1 MANNPNTHFILVDN
15 SYSFEPEWSASFGTP
30 VSSFQVDI
38 SGNMY
43 VTGDGTSFNQPNSSF
58 VRLYKRDGD
67 DRGNFLVNTGSLGI
81 IHNDVTTMVVDNSQ
95 SIFVANRRVLK
106 YLSGSDGYTTASWTS
121 SLITP
126 SQNIMEMKLDGVG
139 NIYTFGITNRTTNT
153 SSRAFLDFHYH
164 ASQSNQI
171 VKWDR
176 TTANAYT
183 ASWSGSFIPST
194 VLTPL
199 NLMVD
204 SEGSA
209 FTSFGYYT
217 SSLGG
222 SHGGNIVPFTT
233 VFDVSSSYEGP
244 DRIYNAVLIKP
255 KSTARK
261 TTFNFSR
268 PGPWAVVRSGSLVVS
283 SIWIKPSSSLDPAY
297 NDPTPL
303 YSTKGF
309 NLSPASSSA
318 VEIYFGNAASNGGK
332 RVDLQTGSNFTSNG
346 RFITSSTTS
355 GTRIEYGD
363 NGWQRVVTAYYVSA
377 STVTNQQFSY
387 HGQVFSTGMDLYYG
401 GAQIESSSTAN
412 TSSALTAASDYVP
425 NFGRTATTIRDT
437 VWTGGSSAQSFVTG
451 SAPQAGRWSMVV
463 DKNQNI
469 YVSSPS
475 PSGSNNVSI
484 VRWSYQSGQSGQNR
498 YTISHEYTASATT
511 VNNGLA
517 LYETDSESLLF
528 QIARGNS
535 VGVNSSSS
543 INVINTSNLTLSAS
557 FAHSSS
563 IKPADIL
570 SHIQVSPQKNIYV
583 VTEYPSTVYVYQW
596 NGVSGWDKKSYTYTF
611 NNKINTF

>member
-1 MANNPNTHFILVDN
+1 MANELNTHFILADN

-30 VSSFQVDI
+30 IRSFQVDI

-43 VTGDGTSFNQPNSSF
+43 VTGDGTSFTQPNETQ
-58 VRLYKRDGD
+58 VRLYNTDGSD
-67 DRGNFLVNTGSLGI
+67 ITNFLVNTGSLGI
-81 IHNDVTTMVVDNSQ
+81 IHNDITTIAVDNSQ

-106 YLSGSDGYTTASWTS
+106 YLSGSYATPIWTS

-126 SQNIMEMKLDGVG
+126 AQNIMEVKLDGSG
-139 NIYTFGITNRTTNT
+139 NIYSFGITNRSTNT
-153 SSRAFLDFHYH
+153 SSRAFLDFHYY

-176 TTANAYT
+176 TTANEYT
-183 ASWSGSFIPST
+183 ASWSGSFRPST
-194 VLTPL
+194 VLTPI

-222 SHGGNIVPFTT
+222 SSGGNIVPFTT
-233 VFDVSSSYEGP
+233 VFDVTSSFEGP
-244 DRIYNAVLIKP
+244 DGVYNAVLIKP
-255 KSTARK
+255 KDTTRK
-261 TTFNFSR
+261 TIFNFSR

-283 SIWIKPSSSLDPAY
+283 SLWIKPSSSLDP
-297 NDPTPL
+297 PV

-309 NLSPASSSA
+309 NVSPAPTSA
-318 VEIYFGNAASNGGK
+318 VEIYFGNSTSNGGK
-332 RVDLQTGSNFTSNG
+332 RVDLRTGSNFISDG

-363 NGWQRVVTAYYVSA
+363 NGWQRVITAYYVSA
-377 STVTNQQFSY
+377 STATNQQFSY
-387 HGQVFSTGMDLYYG
+387 HGQVFATGMDLYYG
-401 GAQIESSSTAN
+401 GAQIESSSAAN

-437 VWTGGSSAQSFVTG
+437 VWTGGSSATSFITG

-463 DKNQNI
+463 DKNQNMYI
-469 YVSSPS
+469 SGPS

-484 VRWSYQSGQSGQNR
+484 VKWAYQSGQSGQAK
-498 YTISHEYTASATT
+498 YIISNQYSSSATL
-511 VNNGLA
+511 VNCGLA

-528 QIARGNS
+528 QIVRGNS
-535 VGVNSSSS
+535 VGANASSS
-543 INVINTSNLTLSAS
+543 INVINTSDLTLSAS

-563 IKPADIL
+563 IKPADTL

-583 VTEYPSTVYVYQW
+583 VTEQPATVYVYQW
-596 NGVSGWDKKSYTYTF
+596 NGVNGWDKKSYTYTF

>member
-1 MANNPNTHFILVDN
+1 MANELNTHFILADN

-30 VSSFQVDI
+30 IRSFQVDI

-43 VTGDGTSFNQPNSSF
+43 VTGDGTSFTQPNETQ
-58 VRLYKRDGD
+58 VRLYNTDGSD
-67 DRGNFLVNTGSLGI
+67 ITNFLVNTGSLGI
-81 IHNDVTTMVVDNSQ
+81 IHNDITTIAVDNSQ

-106 YLSGSDGYTTASWTS
+106 YLSGSYATPIWTS

-126 SQNIMEMKLDGVG
+126 AQNIMEVKLDGSG
-139 NIYTFGITNRTTNT
+139 NIYSFGITNRSTNT
-153 SSRAFLDFHYH
+153 SSRAFLDFHYY

-176 TTANAYT
+176 TTANEYT
-183 ASWSGSFIPST
+183 ASWSGSFRPST
-194 VLTPL
+194 VLTPI

-222 SHGGNIVPFTT
+222 STGTNIVPFTT
-233 VFDVSSSYEGP
+233 VFDITSSYEGP
-244 DRIYNAVLIKP
+244 DGVYNAVLIKT
-255 KSTARK
+255 KDTARK
-261 TTFNFSR
+261 TIFNFSR

-283 SIWIKPSSSLDPAY
+283 SVWIKPSSSLDP
-297 NDPTPL
+297 PV

-309 NLSPASSSA
+309 NVSPAATTA
-318 VEIYFGNAASNGGK
+318 VEIYFGNSTSNGGK
-332 RVDLQTGSNFTSNG
+332 RVDLRTGSNFISDG

-363 NGWQRVVTAYYVSA
+363 NGWQRVITAYYVSA

-387 HGQVFSTGMDLYYG
+387 HGQVFATGMDLYYG
-401 GAQIESSSTAN
+401 GAQIESSSAAN

-437 VWTGGSSAQSFVTG
+437 VWTGGSSATSFITG

-463 DKNQNI
+463 DKNQNMYI
-469 YVSSPS
+469 SGPS

-484 VRWSYQSGQSGQNR
+484 VKWAYQSGQSGQAK
-498 YTISHEYTASATT
+498 YIISNQYSSSATT
-511 VNNGLA
+511 VNCGLA

-528 QIARGNS
+528 QIVRGNS
-535 VGVNSSSS
+535 VGANASSS
-543 INVINTSNLTLSAS
+543 INVINTSDLTLSAS

-563 IKPADIL
+563 IKPADTL

-583 VTEYPSTVYVYQW
+583 VTEQPATVYVYQW
-596 NGVSGWDKKSYTYTF
+596 NGVNGWDKKSYTYTF

>member
-1 MANNPNTHFILVDN
+1 MANELNTHFILADN
-15 SYSFEPEWSASFGTP
+15 SYSFEPEWSASFGTT
-30 VSSFQVDI
+30 VNSFQVDI

-43 VTGDGTSFNQPNSSF
+43 VTGDGTSFTQPNETQ
-58 VRLYKRDGD
+58 VRLYNKDGG

-81 IHNDVTTMVVDNSQ
+81 IHNDVTTMAVDNSQ

-106 YLSGSDGYTTASWTS
+106 YLSGSYATPIWTS

-126 SQNIMEMKLDGVG
+126 AQNIMEVKLDGSG
-139 NIYTFGITNRTTNT
+139 NIYSFGITNRSTNT
-153 SSRAFLDFHYH
+153 SSRAFLDFHYY

-176 TTANAYT
+176 TTANEYT
-183 ASWSGSFIPST
+183 ASWSGSFRPST
-194 VLTPL
+194 VLTPI

-222 SHGGNIVPFTT
+222 SSGGNIVPFTT
-233 VFDVSSSYEGP
+233 VFDVTSSFEGP
-244 DRIYNAVLIKP
+244 DGVYNAVLIKP
-255 KSTARK
+255 KDTTRK
-261 TTFNFSR
+261 TIFNFSR

-283 SIWIKPSSSLDPAY
+283 SLWIKPSSSLDP
-297 NDPTPL
+297 PV

-309 NLSPASSSA
+309 NVSPAPTSA

-332 RVDLQTGSNFTSNG
+332 RVDLRTGSNFISDG

-363 NGWQRVVTAYYVSA
+363 NGWQRVITAYYVSA
-377 STVTNQQFSY
+377 STATNQQFSY
-387 HGQVFSTGMDLYYG
+387 HGQVFATGMDLYYG
-401 GAQIESSSTAN
+401 GAQIESSSAAN

-437 VWTGGSSAQSFVTG
+437 VWTGGSSATSFITG

-463 DKNQNI
+463 DKNQNMYI
-469 YVSSPS
+469 SGPS

-484 VRWSYQSGQSGQNR
+484 VKWAYQSGQSGQAK
-498 YTISHEYTASATT
+498 YIISNQYSSSATT
-511 VNNGLA
+511 VNCGLA

-528 QIARGNS
+528 QIVRGNS
-535 VGVNSSSS
+535 VGANASSS
-543 INVINTSNLTLSAS
+543 INVINTSDLTLSAS

-563 IKPADIL
+563 IKPADTL

-583 VTEYPSTVYVYQW
+583 VTEQPATVYVYQW
-596 NGVSGWDKKSYTYTF
+596 NGVNGWDKKSYTYTF
-611 NNKINTF
+611 NNKINIF

>member
-15 SYSFEPEWSASFGTP
+15 SYSFEPEWSASFGTT
-30 VSSFQVDI
+30 VNSFQVDI

-43 VTGDGTSFNQPNSSF
+43 VTGDGTSFTQPNETQ
-58 VRLYKRDGD
+58 VRLYNKDGG

-81 IHNDVTTMVVDNSQ
+81 IHNDVTTMAVDNSQ

-106 YLSGSDGYTTASWTS
+106 YLSGSYATPIWSS

-126 SQNIMEMKLDGVG
+126 AQNIMEVKLDGSG
-139 NIYTFGITNRTTNT
+139 NIYSFGITNRSTNT
-153 SSRAFLDFHYH
+153 SSRAFLDFHYY

-176 TTANAYT
+176 TTANEYT
-183 ASWSGSFIPST
+183 ASWSGSFRPST
-194 VLTPL
+194 VLTPI

-222 SHGGNIVPFTT
+222 SSGGNIVPFTT
-233 VFDVSSSYEGP
+233 VFDVTSSYEGP
-244 DRIYNAVLIKP
+244 DGVYNAVLIKT
-255 KSTARK
+255 KDTTRK

-283 SIWIKPSSSLDPAY
+283 SLWIKPSSSLDP
-297 NDPTPL
+297 PV

-309 NLSPASSSA
+309 NVSPAPTSA

-332 RVDLQTGSNFTSNG
+332 RVDLRTGSNFISDG

-363 NGWQRVVTAYYVSA
+363 NGWQRVITAYYVSA

-387 HGQVFSTGMDLYYG
+387 HGQVFATGMDLYYG
-401 GAQIESSSTAN
+401 GAQIESSSAAN

-437 VWTGGSSAQSFVTG
+437 VWTGGSSATSFVTG
-451 SAPQAGRWSMVV
+451 SAPQAGRWSMVI
-463 DKNQNI
+463 DKNQNMYI
-469 YVSSPS
+469 SGPS

-484 VRWSYQSGQSGQNR
+484 VKWVYQSGQSGQAK
-498 YTISHEYTASATT
+498 YIISNQYSSSATT
-511 VNNGLA
+511 VNCGLA

-528 QIARGNS
+528 QIVRGNS
-535 VGVNSSSS
+535 VGANASSS
-543 INVINTSNLTLSAS
+543 INVINTSDLTLSAS

-563 IKPADIL
+563 IKPADTL

-583 VTEYPSTVYVYQW
+583 VTEQPATVYVYQW
-596 NGVSGWDKKSYTYTF
+596 NGVNGWDKKSYTYTF

>member
-30 VSSFQVDI
+30 VNSFQVDI

-58 VRLYKRDGD
+58 VKLYKRGGD

-106 YLSGSDGYTTASWTS
+106 YLSGSYATPIWTS

-139 NIYTFGITNRTTNT
+139 NIYTFGITNRSTNT

-183 ASWSGSFIPST
+183 ASWSGSFRPST

-199 NLMVD
+199 NLMVN

-209 FTSFGYYT
+209 FTSFGYYSSSIGNT
-217 SSLGG
+217 SQSPRPAL
-222 SHGGNIVPFTT
+222 STILE
-233 VFDVSSSYEGP
+233 VSSSYEGP
-244 DRIYNAVLIKP
+244 DGAYNAVLIKP
-255 KSTARK
+255 KD
-261 TTFNFSR
+261 TTTRTVWNFSS
-268 PGPWAVVRSGSLVVS
+268 PGPWGVVRSGSLVVS
-283 SIWIKPSSSLDPAY
+283 SIWIKASSSLGEGG
-297 NDPTPL
+297 TEQW
-303 YSTKGF
+303 STVGS
-309 NLSPASSSA
+309 NLSTNQLSINFATPASR
-318 VEIYFGNAASNGGK
+318 GG
-332 RVDLQTGSNFTSNG
+332 RTINFQTGSTFTSDG
-346 RFITSSTTS
+346 KFITAS
-355 GTRIEYGD
+355 GTVGARIEYD
-363 NGWQRVVTAYYVSA
+363 DQNGWQRLIAAYYVSA
-377 STVTNQQFSY
+377 SSTVTNQQFSY
-387 HGQVFSTGMDLYYG
+387 HGQVFSTGMHLYYG
-401 GAQIESSSTAN
+401 GAQLESSSAAN

-437 VWTGGSSAQSFVTG
+437 VWTGGSSFITG
-451 SAPQAGRWSMVV
+451 SAPQAGRWSMVI

-469 YVSSPS
+469 YVSGPS

-484 VRWSYQSGQSGQNR
+484 VRWAYQSGQSGQNR

-543 INVINTSNLTLSAS
+543 INVINTLDLTLSAS

-596 NGVSGWDKKSYTYTF
+596 NGISGWDKKSYTYTF

>member
-126 SQNIMEMKLDGVG
+126 SQNIMEMKLDSVG
-139 NIYTFGITNRTTNT
+139 NIYTFGITNRSTIT

-176 TTANAYT
+176 TTANEYT

-199 NLMVD
+199 NLMVN

-209 FTSFGYYT
+209 FTSFGYYS
-217 SSLGG
+217 SSLGQ
-222 SHGGNIVPFTT
+222 SSTVPVST
-233 VFDVSSSYEGP
+233 VLEVSSSYEGP
-244 DRIYNAVLIKP
+244 DGAYNAVLIKP
-255 KSTARK
+255 KD
-261 TTFNFSR
+261 TTTRTTWNFSS

-283 SIWIKPSSSLDPAY
+283 SIWIKASSSLGEGG
-297 NDPTPL
+297 TEQW
-303 YSTKGF
+303 STVGS
-309 NLSPASSSA
+309 NLSTNQLSINFATPASR
-318 VEIYFGNAASNGGK
+318 GG
-332 RVDLQTGSNFTSNG
+332 RSINFRTGSNFTSDG
-346 RFITSSTTS
+346 KFITAS
-355 GTRIEYGD
+355 GTVGARIEYGQD
-363 NGWQRVVTAYYVSA
+363 GWQRLIAAYYVSA
-377 STVTNQQFSY
+377 STVTNQEFSH
-387 HGQVFSTGMDLYYG
+387 HGQVFSTGMHLYYG
-401 GAQIESSSTAN
+401 GAQIESSSAAN

-425 NFGRTATTIRDT
+425 NFGRNATTIRNT
-437 VWTGGSSAQSFVTG
+437 VWTGGSSFVTG

-484 VRWSYQSGQSGQNR
+484 VRWAYQSGQSGQNR

-557 FAHSSS
+557 FVHSSS

>member
-15 SYSFEPEWSASFGTP
+15 SYSFEPEWSASFGTT
-30 VSSFQVDI
+30 VNSFQVDI

-43 VTGDGTSFNQPNSSF
+43 VTGDGTSFTQPNETQ
-58 VRLYKRDGD
+58 VRLYNKDGG

-81 IHNDVTTMVVDNSQ
+81 IHNDVTTMAVDNSQ

-106 YLSGSDGYTTASWTS
+106 YLSGSYATPIWTS

-126 SQNIMEMKLDGVG
+126 AQNIMEVKLDGSG
-139 NIYTFGITNRTTNT
+139 NIYSFGITNRSTNT
-153 SSRAFLDFHYH
+153 SSRAFLDFHYY

-176 TTANAYT
+176 TTANEYT
-183 ASWSGSFIPST
+183 ASWSGSFRPST
-194 VLTPL
+194 VLTPI

-222 SHGGNIVPFTT
+222 SSGGNIVPFTT
-233 VFDVSSSYEGP
+233 VFDVTSSYEGP
-244 DRIYNAVLIKP
+244 DGVYNAVLIKT
-255 KSTARK
+255 KDTTRK

-283 SIWIKPSSSLDPAY
+283 SLWIKPSSSLDP
-297 NDPTPL
+297 PV

-309 NLSPASSSA
+309 NVSPAATSA
-318 VEIYFGNAASNGGK
+318 VEIYFGNSTSNGGK
-332 RVDLQTGSNFTSNG
+332 RVDLRTGSNFISDG

-363 NGWQRVVTAYYVSA
+363 NGWQRVITAYYVSA

-387 HGQVFSTGMDLYYG
+387 HGQVFATGMDLYYG
-401 GAQIESSSTAN
+401 GAQIESSSAAN

-437 VWTGGSSAQSFVTG
+437 VWTGGSSATSFITG

-463 DKNQNI
+463 DKNQNMYI
-469 YVSSPS
+469 SGPS

-484 VRWSYQSGQSGQNR
+484 VKWVYQSGQSGQAK
-498 YTISHEYTASATT
+498 YIISNQYSSFATT
-511 VNNGLA
+511 VNCGLA

-528 QIARGNS
+528 QIVRGNS
-535 VGVNSSSS
+535 VGANASSS
-543 INVINTSNLTLSAS
+543 INVINTSDLTLSAS

-563 IKPADIL
+563 IKPADTL

-583 VTEYPSTVYVYQW
+583 VTEQPATVYVYQW
-596 NGVSGWDKKSYTYTF
+596 NGVNGWDKKSYTYTF

>member
-1 MANNPNTHFILVDN
+1 MANELNTHFILADN

-30 VSSFQVDI
+30 IRSFQVDI

-43 VTGDGTSFNQPNSSF
+43 VTGDGTSFTQPNETR
-58 VRLYKRDGD
+58 VRLYNKDGGD
-67 DRGNFLVNTGSLGI
+67 GGNFLVNTGSLGI
-81 IHNDVTTMVVDNSQ
+81 IHNDVTTMAVDNSQ

-106 YLSGSDGYTTASWTS
+106 YLSGSYATPIWTS

-126 SQNIMEMKLDGVG
+126 AQNIMEMKLDGVG
-139 NIYTFGITNRTTNT
+139 NIYSFGITNRSTNT
-153 SSRAFLDFHYH
+153 SSRAFLDFHYY

-176 TTANAYT
+176 TTANEYT
-183 ASWSGSFIPST
+183 ASWSGSFRPST
-194 VLTPL
+194 VLTPI

-222 SHGGNIVPFTT
+222 SVGGNIVPFTT
-233 VFDVSSSYEGP
+233 VFDVTSSFEGP
-244 DRIYNAVLIKP
+244 GGVYNVVLIKP
-255 KSTARK
+255 KDTTRK
-261 TTFNFSR
+261 TIFNFSR

-283 SIWIKPSSSLDPAY
+283 SLWIKPSSSLDP
-297 NDPTPL
+297 PV

-309 NLSPASSSA
+309 NVSPAPTSA
-318 VEIYFGNAASNGGK
+318 VEIYFGNSTSNGGK
-332 RVDLQTGSNFTSNG
+332 RVDLRTGSNFISDG

-363 NGWQRVVTAYYVSA
+363 NGWQRVITAYYVSA
-377 STVTNQQFSY
+377 STATNQQFSY
-387 HGQVFSTGMDLYYG
+387 HGQVFATGMDLYYG
-401 GAQIESSSTAN
+401 GAQIESSSAAN

-437 VWTGGSSAQSFVTG
+437 VWTGGSSATSFVTG

-463 DKNQNI
+463 DKNQNMYI
-469 YVSSPS
+469 SGPS

-484 VRWSYQSGQSGQNR
+484 VKWAYQSGQSGQAK
-498 YTISHEYTASATT
+498 YIISNQYSSSATT
-511 VNNGLA
+511 VNCGLV

-528 QIARGNS
+528 QIVRGNS
-535 VGVNSSSS
+535 VGANASSS
-543 INVINTSNLTLSAS
+543 INVINTSDLTLSAS

-563 IKPADIL
+563 IKPADTL

-583 VTEYPSTVYVYQW
+583 VTEQPATVYVYQW
-596 NGVSGWDKKSYTYTF
+596 NGVNGWDKKSYTYTF

>member
-1 MANNPNTHFILVDN
+1 MSTSKYTHFTLRDN
-15 SYSFEPEWSASFGTP
+15 GYGMAKIWSASFGTP
-30 VSSFQVDI
+30 IRSFQVDTGDGT
-38 SGNMY
+38 GNMY
-43 VTGDGTSFNQPNSSF
+43 VTGDGTSFTQPNETR
-58 VRLYKRDGD
+58 VRLYNKDGG
-67 DRGNFLVNTGSLGI
+67 DRSNFLVNTGSLGI
-81 IHNDVTTMVVDNSQ
+81 SHNDVTTMAVDNSQ
-95 SIFVANRRVLK
+95 SIFVANRRILK
-106 YLSGSDGYTTASWTS
+106 YLSGSYATPIWTS

-126 SQNIMEMKLDGVG
+126 AQNIMEVKLDGSG
-139 NIYTFGITNRTTNT
+139 NIYSFGITNRSTNT
-153 SSRAFLDFHYH
+153 SSRAFLDFHYY

-176 TTANAYT
+176 TTANEYT
-183 ASWSGSFIPST
+183 ASWSGSFRPST
-194 VLTPL
+194 VLTPI

-222 SHGGNIVPFTT
+222 SSGGNIVPFTT
-233 VFDVSSSYEGP
+233 VFDVTSSFEGP
-244 DRIYNAVLIKP
+244 DGVYNAVLIKP
-255 KSTARK
+255 KDTTRK

-283 SIWIKPSSSLDPAY
+283 SLWIKPSSSLD
-297 NDPTPL
+297 TPV

-309 NLSPASSSA
+309 NVSPAPTSA

-332 RVDLQTGSNFTSNG
+332 RVDLQTGSNFISNG

-363 NGWQRVVTAYYVSA
+363 NGWQRVITAYYVSA
-377 STVTNQQFSY
+377 STATNQQFSY

-401 GAQIESSSTAN
+401 GAQIESSSAAN

-437 VWTGGSSAQSFVTG
+437 VWTGGSSATSFVTG

-463 DKNQNI
+463 DKNQNMYI
-469 YVSSPS
+469 SGPS

-484 VRWSYQSGQSGQNR
+484 VKWAYQSGQSGQAK
-498 YTISHEYTASATT
+498 YIISNQYSSSATT
-511 VNNGLA
+511 VNCGLV
-517 LYETDSESLLF
+517 LYERDGEDTLLF

-535 VGVNSSSS
+535 IGTSASSS
-543 INVINTSNLTLSAS
+543 INVFAASNLTLTAS
-557 FAHSSS
+557 IAYSSS
-563 IKPADIL
+563 VKARDVLEYIDVAPTKD
-570 SHIQVSPQKNIYV
+570 IYV
-583 VTEYPSTVYVYQW
+583 ITKQPSTVIKYRW
-596 NGVSGWDKKSYTYTF
+596 NGNYTWTKESYSYTHD
-611 NNKINTF
+611 NNINYL

>member
-1 MANNPNTHFILVDN
+1 MANELNTHFILADN

-30 VSSFQVDI
+30 IRSFQVDI

-43 VTGDGTSFNQPNSSF
+43 VTGDGTSFTQPNETQ
-58 VRLYKRDGD
+58 VRLYNTDGSD
-67 DRGNFLVNTGSLGI
+67 ITNFLVNTGSLGI
-81 IHNDVTTMVVDNSQ
+81 IHNDITTIAVDNSQ

-106 YLSGSDGYTTASWTS
+106 YLSGSYATPIWTS

-126 SQNIMEMKLDGVG
+126 AQNIMEVKLDGSG
-139 NIYTFGITNRTTNT
+139 NIYSFGITNRSTNT
-153 SSRAFLDFHYH
+153 SSRAFLDFHYY

-176 TTANAYT
+176 TTANEYT
-183 ASWSGSFIPST
+183 ASWSGSFRPST
-194 VLTPL
+194 VLTPI

-222 SHGGNIVPFTT
+222 SSGGNIVPFTT
-233 VFDVSSSYEGP
+233 VFDVTSSFEGP
-244 DRIYNAVLIKP
+244 DGVYNAVLIKP
-255 KSTARK
+255 KDTTRK
-261 TTFNFSR
+261 TIFNFSR

-283 SIWIKPSSSLDPAY
+283 SLWIKPSSSLDP
-297 NDPTPL
+297 PV

-309 NLSPASSSA
+309 NVSPAPTSA
-318 VEIYFGNAASNGGK
+318 VEIYFGNSTSNGGK
-332 RVDLQTGSNFTSNG
+332 RVDLRTGSNFISDG

-363 NGWQRVVTAYYVSA
+363 NGWQRVITAYYVSA

-387 HGQVFSTGMDLYYG
+387 HGQVFATGMDLYYG
-401 GAQIESSSTAN
+401 GAQIESSSAAN

-437 VWTGGSSAQSFVTG
+437 VWTGGSSATSFITG

-463 DKNQNI
+463 DKNQNMYI
-469 YVSSPS
+469 SGPS

-484 VRWSYQSGQSGQNR
+484 VKWAYQSGQSGQAK
-498 YTISHEYTASATT
+498 YIISNQYSSSATT
-511 VNNGLA
+511 VNCGLA

-528 QIARGNS
+528 QIVRGNS
-535 VGVNSSSS
+535 VGANASSS
-543 INVINTSNLTLSAS
+543 INVINTSDLTLSAS

-563 IKPADIL
+563 IKPADTL

-583 VTEYPSTVYVYQW
+583 VTEQPATVYVYQW
-596 NGVSGWDKKSYTYTF
+596 NGVNGWDKKSYTYTF